1 MAASSSIQESSSFD
15 YRSFW
20 MLAVAVIT
28 PINSIAARSLLIT
41 LTPIQ
46 LIVIRSSSIAACIL
60 LWAIFRRRPLATPCA
75 GHQILRAFFGVLTMC
90 CWFWSLQRYR
100 AFLYFTDFSGPWSLL
115 GILKKKTGLTVGI
128 AGQHSSGVHRDR
140 FDPQPLHPQL

>member
-1 MAASSSIQESSSFD
+1 MISLK
-15 YRSFW
+15 R
-20 MLAVAVIT
+20 
-28 PINSIAARSLLIT
+28 NSLPGRLHSALGDFQAPAPCDT
-41 LTPIQ
+41 LR
-46 LIVIRSSSIAACIL
+46 RSSDSESLFWGSNYVLLVLVTQSAA
-60 LWAIFRRRPLATPCA
+60 
-75 GHQILRAFFGVLTMC
+75 FG
-90 CWFWSLQRYR
+90 QRYR